1 MIPVLEA
8 VPNLSSGT
16 DPAFLAEAIRVAEA
30 AGAEVVDHSADRDH
44 DRAVLTLLGPPD
56 RIEEAGVALARLAA
70 MRLDLREH
78 RGVHPRVGALDVL
91 PFVPLAGLS
100 MEDAVRSAHRAGR
113 RIAAEAGV
121 PVWFYGAA
129 SHPPGRPL
137 AELRRGGFELLAA
150 GIPEGREP
158 DLLPPTW
165 SVPRVHPTAGGIL
178 VGARPV
184 LLAWNVDVEGVPA
197 AGLRRLASAL
207 RETGSGIEG
216 LRVLA
221 LELPEQGRSQLSMN
235 LENARERAPFE
246 VFLAVEAAVEAEG
259 GRVVRTEIIG
269 LAPDEL
275 VVAAAA
281 DRLRTLDRTPPPVL
295 SSLVARHRSRRFT
308 EVAGRVLEA
317 ARRAGDDLPES
328 LVEAMV
334 ALEAELLNPPDGT
347 TVE

>member
-16 DPAFLAEAIRVAEA
+16 DPAFLEEAIRVADA
-30 AGAEVVDHSADRDH
+30 AGADVVDHSADPDH
-44 DRAVLTLLGPPD
+44 DRAVLTILGAPA
-56 RIEEAGVALARLAA
+56 RVEEAAVALARLAA
-70 MRLDLREH
+70 SRLDLRGH
-78 RGVHPRVGALDVL
+78 RGVHPRIGALDVL
-91 PFVPLAGLS
+91 PFVPLQGLS
-100 MEDAVRSAHRAGR
+100 MEDAVRSARRVGG

-129 SHPPGRPL
+129 SDPPGRTL
-137 AELRRGGFELLAA
+137 AELRRGGFELLAG

-158 DLLPPTW
+158 DLLPPGWDT
-165 SVPRVHPTAGGIL
+165 PRVHPSAGGVC

-197 AGLRRLASAL
+197 DALRRLASTL
-207 RETGSGIEG
+207 RASSGGPEG

-221 LELPEQGRSQLSMN
+221 LELPAQGRAQLSMN
-235 LENARERAPFE
+235 LEDARERAPFA
-246 VFLAVEAAVEAEG
+246 VFRTIEAAVAAAG

-275 VVAAAA
+275 VGGAAA

-295 SSLVARHRSRRFT
+295 SSHVAGHLSRRAT
-308 EVAGRVLEA
+308 EAADRLLEA
-317 ARRAGDDLPES
+317 ARRAADALPES
-328 LVEAMV
+328 LVEALA
-334 ALEAELLNPPDGT
+334 ALEEELLNPPDGT